1 MATSGKVRF
10 AALDKAADSPYIGG
24 VSHSKLMEN
33 QTTLTLE
40 KSPAAL
46 KKTEASSGDAV
57 SLFHR
62 KRNVSAKLSIPV
74 PEGLLMVDTEDIVN
88 FIAHERCTQVT
99 LTDGSKYQLQRVLKE
114 YETLLADL
122 NFFRIH
128 NSCLVNLLHVKKYIR
143 GEGGYIMMSDGQCC
157 EVSRRKK
164 TGLLDR
170 LSIVLL

>member
-1 MATSGKVRF
+1 
-10 AALDKAADSPYIGG
+10 
-24 VSHSKLMEN
+24 MEN
-33 QTTLTLE
+33 ETTIPLE
-40 KSPAAL
+40 KNSILFKPEVPSGS
-46 KKTEASSGDAV
+46 TISS
-57 SLFHR
+57 LHQ

-74 PEGLLMVDTEDIVN
+74 PEGLLMVNTEEIVN
-88 FIAHERCTQVT
+88 FMAHDRCTQVI
-99 LTDGSKYQLQRVLKE
+99 LADGSKYQLQRVLKE
-114 YETLLADL
+114 YEFLLADL